1 MSQTNSK
8 PAVVSIAEATDIHW
22 HDIENTAIVLVQCK
36 EHGCLLYGTPH
47 LLNWGDLLLH
57 TAYSV
62 SDRDL
67 RVEVI
72 KYAASEEI
80 PEVESYWY
88 VAGFL
93 CDDDVRLTPDRVG
106 FFAAH
111 YNSAV
116 SLAAELNGGV
126 AR

>member
-1 MSQTNSK
+1 MSQTNIK
-8 PAVVSIAEATDIHW
+8 PAVVSITEAADIHW
-22 HDIENTAIVLVQCK
+22 HEIDKTATVLVQCQ

-47 LLNWGDLLLH
+47 LLEWGDMLLH
-57 TAYSV
+57 TAFAV

-80 PEVESYWY
+80 PAVESYWY

-106 FFAAH
+106 FFAAN

-116 SLAAELNGGV
+116 SLAAELNDG
-126 AR
+126 AA